1 MSAWRAWRRGAA
13 AWLAAGAAVLWLAA
27 APALAASDGLVAIPP
42 FGGLVTDLT
51 STLTAEQ
58 RSGLEQQLR
67 AFQERKG
74 SQLAILVVPSTAPE
88 SVEQYSLRVAEAWK
102 PGRKNVDDGVL
113 FLVAKDDRRMRIE
126 VGYGLEG
133 VLNDATA
140 NRILNEIVTPRFR
153 EGDYYGGISQGA
165 DRIMRLIDGEPLP
178 PPPERAAQEGG
189 DLEGIAPVLLIV
201 ALVAGGMLR
210 RALGRLPGALVTGG
224 VVGGAAWLLSGAV
237 AIAIVGALLAFF
249 FTLVGGGFAG
259 LPGGY
264 GGSHRGGRGGGGG
277 FGGGGFGGGGFGGG
291 GGGGFG
297 GGGASGRW

>member
-1 MSAWRAWRRGAA
+1 MSAGRTWGRRAA

-27 APALAASDGLVAIPP
+27 APARAASDGLVAIPP
-42 FGGLVTDLT
+42 FQGLVTDLT

-58 RSGLEQQLR
+58 RSGLEQRLR

-88 SVEQYSLRVAEAWK
+88 SIEEYSMRVAEAWK

-113 FLVAKDDRRMRIE
+113 FVVAKDDRRMRIE

-133 VLNDATA
+133 VLTDAA
-140 NRILNEIVTPRFR
+140 SNRILNEFVTPRLR
-153 EGDYYGGISQGA
+153 EGDYYGGIEQGA

-178 PPPERAAQEGG
+178 PPPRAAHEGG
-189 DLEGIAPVLLIV
+189 DLEGMAPVLLIV

-210 RALGRLPGALVTGG
+210 RALGRLPGALLTGG
-224 VVGGAAWLLSGAV
+224 IVGGAAWLLSGAL

-264 GGSHRGGRGGGGG
+264 GGSHRGGGRGGGGG
-277 FGGGGFGGGGFGGG
+277 FGGGGFGGGFGGG